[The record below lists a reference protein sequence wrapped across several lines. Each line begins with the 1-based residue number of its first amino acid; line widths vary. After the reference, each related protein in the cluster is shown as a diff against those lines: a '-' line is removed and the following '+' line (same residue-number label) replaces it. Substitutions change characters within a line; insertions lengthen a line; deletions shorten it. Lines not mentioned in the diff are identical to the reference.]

1 MKATGWLIAFL
12 LSILVALVNL
22 AAAASGFNLVI
33 IALDLAALCAY
44 TCLYV
49 FYGPPRQQTLARWI
63 PLKNK
68 LRPWVLSL
76 FLGLGAIGMLYI
88 GASGIATHSCEL
100 YTPGHTTRNRWLGN
114 LFIVN
119 ASNLALGSWAYFLF
133 ALASMRSFISVHC
146 GVKTPNKSFK
156 PNPLRGSA

>member
-22 AAAASGFNLVI
+22 VAAASGFNMVI
-33 IALDLAALCAY
+33 IALDLAGLCAY
-44 TCLYV
+44 TCIYL

-114 LFIVN
+114 LLHSQCVQFGPWLVGLLLIC
-119 ASNLALGSWAYFLF
+119 A
-133 ALASMRSFISVHC
+133 
-146 GVKTPNKSFK
+146 GVYAFFHIRTLWRKD
-156 PNPLRGSA
+156 A